1 METENQAPA
10 TREDVQFVGDIGSL
24 FQALAIAQGE
34 FSTIVKDSTAKVQGK
49 DGKQGYDFDYAGLDV
64 VLSAVRPALA
74 RNGLAVT
81 QVFSGMGTH
90 ITTIL
95 AYGQT
100 GAYIRVSCELPEWK
114 GAQGLGSALTYLKR
128 YQLLGLLGVAP
139 SDDDD
144 GNAAMGNQASI
155 TPRTR
160 QAPPVAAAKPVEPA
174 KGALTPETKVWIG
187 DMAKR
192 LKLNREELEAESE
205 RLGCGKLESL
215 NEVKGAVL
223 AKALEETLRERAGQ
237 P

>member
-1 METENQAPA
+1 MEESVQAPA
-10 TREDVQFVGDIGSL
+10 IREDVRLVGDLGSL

-74 RNGLAVT
+74 HNGLAVT

-90 ITTIL
+90 LTTIL

-100 GAYIRVSCELPEWK
+100 GAYIQVSCELPEWK

-144 GNAAMGNQASI
+144 GSAAMGNQASI

-160 QAPPVAAAKPVEPA
+160 QTPPVAAAKPTEPA
-174 KGALTPETKVWIG
+174 KGSLTPETKARIG
-187 DMAKR
+187 DLSRSLKHNRNDLESFSMA
-192 LKLNREELEAESE
+192 
-205 RLGCGKLESL
+205 LGCGKLDDL

-223 AKALEETLRERAGQ
+223 AGALADKVAEAQ
-237 P
+237 Q